1 MFKRVLPCSD
11 DNRRNGRFWLLE
23 AGKEGEVET
32 KIFFIISGIE
42 PWNFGPRRPQESW

>member
-32 KIFFIISGIE
+32 KIFSLQVG
-42 PWNFGPRRPQESW
+42 